1 MTARF
6 ILSLDCEGKWGVAD
20 HLTPADH
27 AGLCDERLRQAYGDI
42 VALLDEFGLPA
53 TFAFVGC
60 FSLSAQALAD
70 LRPDLTGPYVAP
82 AIADAF
88 EGSRQ
93 GWVGNWALEAV
104 QAARQRH
111 EIGLHGVTH
120 TPWDQ
125 LDEAGARA
133 EMDLFYRCGAPML
146 RDLTTWIYPRNAQRH
161 EAVLTEFGMAGLREE
176 RPSGSRAMR
185 LLSEFNLCS
194 PPDSDLPSAR
204 PLRIPPGYF
213 VNWRSGARRAV
224 PVPVSVARARRML
237 AEAARTGG
245 VVHYWTHPENVATAP
260 ETLAVLRGIVEAAAR
275 ARDAGRC
282 EVLTQDGYC
291 RALDPD
297 HVAACEARR
306 DNLLKA
312 R

>member
-27 AGLCDERLRQAYGDI
+27 AGLSDERLRRAYGDI
-42 VALLDEFGLPA
+42 IALLDEFDLPA

-60 FSLSAQALAD
+60 FSLSARALAD
-70 LRPDLTGPYVAP
+70 LRPDLTGAYVAP
-82 AIADAF
+82 ALTDAF

-93 GWVGNWALEAV
+93 GWTGDWALEAA
-104 QAARQRH
+104 QAAEAGH

-125 LDEAGARA
+125 LDEDAARA
-133 EMDLFYRCGAPML
+133 EMALFYRSGAPML
-146 RDLTTWIYPRNAQRH
+146 RQLTTWIYPRNAQAH
-161 EAVLTEFGMAGLREE
+161 ETVLDEFGLAGLREE
-176 RPSGSRAMR
+176 RPSGSRALR
-185 LLSEFNLCS
+185 LLSEFNLFS
-194 PPDSDLPSAR
+194 PPDSDLANGR

-224 PVPVSVARARRML
+224 PASLSIERARQML
-237 AEAARTGG
+237 AAAARTGG
-245 VVHYWTHPENVATAP
+245 VVHYWTHPENIATAP
-260 ETLAVLRGIVEAAAR
+260 ETLLVLRGIVEAAAR
-275 ARDAGRC
+275 ARDAGTC
-282 EVLTQDGYC
+282 QVLTQDAYC
-291 RALDPD
+291 RAIDPG

-306 DNLLKA
+306 DGLLKA

>member
-20 HLTPADH
+20 HLSPADH
-27 AGLCDERLRQAYGDI
+27 AGLSDARLRQAYGDI
-42 VALLDEFGLPA
+42 LALLDEYGLPA

-60 FSLSAQALAD
+60 FSLSARALAD
-70 LRPDLTGPYVAP
+70 LRPDLKGAYVAP
-82 AIADAF
+82 ALADAF

-93 GWVGNWALEAV
+93 GWTGDWALEAV
-104 QAARQRH
+104 QAAKAGH

-133 EMDLFYRCGAPML
+133 EMGLLYRSGAPIL
-146 RDLTTWIYPRNAQRH
+146 RGLTTWIYPRNAQAH
-161 EAVLTEFGMAGLREE
+161 EAVLDEFGIAGLREARE
-176 RPSGSRAMR
+176 SPSR
-185 LLSEFNLCS
+185 LLRLAGEFNLWS
-194 PPDSDLPSAR
+194 RPDADPVAGR

-224 PVPVSVARARRML
+224 PVAVSVERARRML
-237 AEAARTGG
+237 VQADRIGG

-260 ETLAVLRGIVEAAAR
+260 ETLLVLRGIVEAAAR
-275 ARDAGRC
+275 LRDAGRC
-282 EVLTQDGYC
+282 EALTQDAYC
-291 RALDPD
+291 RSREPA
-297 HVAACEARR
+297 HVTACEARR
-306 DNLLKA
+306 DALIKA
-312 R
+312 

>member
-1 MTARF
+1 VTARF

-27 AGLCDERLRQAYGDI
+27 AGLSDERLRQAYGDI
-42 VALLDEFGLPA
+42 LSLLDEFDLPA

-60 FSLSAQALAD
+60 FSLSAKALAD
-70 LRPDLTGPYVAP
+70 MKSDLKGAYVAP

-88 EGSRQ
+88 GGSRQ
-93 GWVGNWALEAV
+93 GWTGDWALEAT
-104 QAARQRH
+104 QAARAGH

-133 EMDLFYRCGAPML
+133 EMALLYGSGAPML
-146 RDLTTWIYPRNAQRH
+146 RQLTTWIYPRNAQAH
-161 EAVLTEFGMAGLREE
+161 EAVLDEFGLAGLREE
-176 RPSGSRAMR
+176 RPSGSRAIR
-185 LLSEFNLCS
+185 LLSEFNLWS
-194 PPDSDLPSAR
+194 PPDRGGAAGR

-213 VNWRSGARRAV
+213 VNWRSGARRTV
-224 PVPVSVARARRML
+224 PVAVSVERARRML
-237 AEAARTGG
+237 VTAARTGG
-245 VVHYWTHPENVATAP
+245 VVHYWTHPENIATAP

-275 ARDAGRC
+275 ARDAGQC
-282 EVLTQDGYC
+282 EVLTQDAYC
-291 RALDPD
+291 RTIDPG

-306 DNLLKA
+306 NALLKA
-312 R
+312 

>member
-27 AGLCDERLRQAYGDI
+27 AGLSDARLRQAYGDI
-42 VALLDEFGLPA
+42 VALLDEYDLPA

-70 LRPDLTGPYVAP
+70 LRPALKGAYVAP
-82 AIADAF
+82 ALQDAF

-93 GWVGNWALEAV
+93 GWVGDWALETV
-104 QAARQRH
+104 QAARQPH

-133 EMDLFYRCGAPML
+133 EMALFYGAGAPML
-146 RDLTTWIYPRNAQRH
+146 RGLTTWIYPRNAQRH
-161 EAVLTEFGMAGLREE
+161 EAVLSEFGLAGLREE
-176 RPSGSRAMR
+176 RPSGSRGMR
-185 LLSEFNLCS
+185 LLSEFNLWS
-194 PPDSDLPSAR
+194 PPDRDLPAAR

-224 PVPVSVARARRML
+224 PVAVSVARARRML
-237 AEAARTGG
+237 ATASRTGG
-245 VVHYWTHPENVATAP
+245 IVHYWTHPENIATAP

-282 EVLTQDGYC
+282 EVLTQDAYC
-291 RALDPD
+291 RALDPAQ
-297 HVAACEARR
+297 VAACEARR
-306 DNLLKA
+306 DA
-312 R
+312 RLRA